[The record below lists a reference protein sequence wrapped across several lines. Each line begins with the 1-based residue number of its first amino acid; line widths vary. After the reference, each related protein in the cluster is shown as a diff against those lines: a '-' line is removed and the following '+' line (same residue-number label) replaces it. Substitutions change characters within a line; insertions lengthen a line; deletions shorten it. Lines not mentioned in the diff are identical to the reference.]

1 MTAPRARLT
10 PFAIPLHRPLRAGAA
25 VLTVRHGL
33 LLELRDGDGRLA
45 LGEAVST
52 AAQPPDWRCE
62 PALRAALESAF
73 ADLAAQRAGVPLF
86 RHLGGGASD
95 LAVNGLLDADAPEAC
110 AAQAAAMAATGL
122 RCLKL
127 KLDRRDPT
135 AAVRRV
141 AAVRAAVGSGV
152 ALRADGN
159 AAWTLDDAVAL
170 LHELEPYDLEYVEQP
185 VARLDE
191 LAALRR
197 AVGVPIAADESVTG
211 PDAVARI
218 AAAGAADVVV
228 LKPARL
234 GPRRTLAAAAVARAH
249 GLGVVVTSNLES
261 GIGIA
266 AAAHLAIAAG
276 IERPCGLATAA
287 LLAGDLASPAP
298 AIDGGRLRL
307 ADAPGLGVGLDHAA
321 LERWRSGPTVAL
333 SDLLATRPA
342 TQPSRVGLE
351 GAAPAAPVEEDT
363 ADRRYPYQQA
373 PRERRPPGR
382 GGTARPWLERRAAS
396 HGAHPAL
403 CGGGVQLDFAGL
415 QARVARTA
423 GRLRG
428 LGIGVGDRVA
438 LLLGVGV
445 EWVELL
451 HALTRIGAVAVPLGP
466 RLTAAEIAALL
477 DACPC
482 VAVLHDAG
490 GAATIA
496 GLPPVL
502 AGRRIAVDE
511 LAALPV
517 AGDARPA
524 WPDLDAPHSVVF
536 TSGSS
541 GAPRPIVLA
550 AGNHLWSALA
560 SASVLGVRDDDR
572 WLACLPLH
580 HVGGLSILM
589 RSVVLGIP
597 VELHERFDPKRVNAA
612 IDGGATLVSLVAAM
626 LQRVLEARG
635 GRPFPPHL
643 RAILLGGGPAPR
655 ALLDACAAAGVPLA
669 PTYGM
674 TEAASQLAT
683 AAPGEAGGDGAAWP
697 LPGVELRL
705 ASGAIEVRGPMIS
718 RGATGGDGWLR
729 TRDLGALDAA
739 GRLQILGRA
748 DDLIISGGE
757 NVHPREVERVLEA
770 HPAVAEACAFAL
782 PDADWGEVVAAQVRL
797 AAGGAADLD
806 ALRRHARVALAGF
819 KQPRRLEIVAD
830 FPRSA
835 AGKILR
841 RAVAAQARGSG

>member
-1 MTAPRARLT
+1 MSPPRARVT
-10 PFAIPLHRPLRAGAA
+10 PFAIPFRRPLRAGAA
-25 VLTVRHGL
+25 LLTVRHGL
-33 LLELRDGDGRLA
+33 LLELRDDDGRLA
-45 LGEAVST
+45 LAEA
-52 AAQPPDWRCE
+52 AAPPAADPPDWRRE

-73 ADLAAQRAGVPLF
+73 AELAAQRAGRPLF
-86 RHLGGGASD
+86 RHLGGGDGSV
-95 LAVNGLLDADAPEAC
+95 AVNGLLDAAAPDAC
-110 AAQAAAMAATGL
+110 AAQAGALVDGGL

-127 KLDRRDPT
+127 KLDRRDP
-135 AAVRRV
+135 AAAIRRV
-141 AAVRAAVGSGV
+141 AAVREAVGAGI

-159 AAWTLDDAVAL
+159 AAWALDEAVAL
-170 LHELEPYDLEYVEQP
+170 LHALEPYDLEYAEQP
-185 VARLDE
+185 VARLDD

-197 AVGVPIAADESVTG
+197 AVGVPIAADESATD
-211 PDAVARI
+211 PDAVDRI

-351 GAAPAAPVEEDT
+351 GA
-363 ADRRYPYQQA
+363 
-373 PRERRPPGR
+373 
-382 GGTARPWLERRAAS
+382 ARPWLERRAAS

-536 TSGSS
+536 TSGTS
-541 GAPRPIVLA
+541 GAPRPIILT

-806 ALRRHARVALAGF
+806 ALRRHARAALAGF